1 MIPLS
6 ARPFPEVED
15 EIQYDYRHPLYIG
28 DWRKSIAYIDEDFA
42 IDDLDEP
49 HMKRRITIL
58 NHHPEIEQLYGYDI
72 KTIPITIIVV
82 LMQLIAAYIFGRILL
97 DWDWVMII
105 YSYVIGGTMT
115 QIYFAI
121 IHEAAHC
128 LTAPTRCQNRMVG
141 LLANIALPLPLA
153 MSFRRYHLE
162 HHVFQGV
169 SGIDP
174 DLPLKWEMNLIRGN
188 TLLKLLWL
196 NLYPAIYLHR
206 NIMKLKSPQY
216 WEYVNWIYTAII
228 NVLIYY
234 FCGGRGIL
242 YLFLSL
248 WFGYS
253 IHPAAAHFIQEHY
266 TFDDGQE
273 TYSYYGLLNKIF
285 MNVGYHNEHHDF
297 TRIPWSKLPEVR
309 QIASEYYDHLAYH
322 TSWLMVHWNFVTQK
336 QFGPQSRV
344 KRSIQDH
351 RKGRKLLGVLKKSL
365 NEE

>member
-1 MIPLS
+1 MIPPS

-58 NHHPEIEQLYGYDI
+58 NHHPEIEQLY
-72 KTIPITIIVV
+72 
-82 LMQLIAAYIFGRILL
+82 

-105 YSYVIGGTMT
+105 YSYVIGGAMT

-141 LLANIALPLPLA
+141 LLANIAIPLPLA

-174 DLPLKWEMNLIRGN
+174 DLPLKWEMSLIRG
-188 TLLKLLWL
+188 
-196 NLYPAIYLHR
+196 
-206 NIMKLKSPQY
+206 PQY
-216 WEYVNWIYTAII
+216 WEYVNWIFTAII

-344 KRSIQDH
+344 RRSIQDH
-351 RKGRKLLGVLKKSL
+351 RKGRKMLGVLKKSL

>member
-1 MIPLS
+1 MVLPT
-6 ARPFPEVED
+6 ARPFPEAED

-28 DWRKSIAYIDEDFA
+28 DWRKSIAYIDEGFA

-82 LMQLIAAYIFGRILL
+82 LLQIIATYVFGRILL

-105 YSYVIGGTMT
+105 YSYFIGGTMT

-128 LTAPTRCQNRMVG
+128 LAAPTRTQNRMVG
-141 LLANIALPLPLA
+141 LLANIAIPLPIA

-169 SGIDP
+169 KGIDP
-174 DLPLKWEMNLIRGN
+174 DLPLEWEKKLIRVLSIGN
-188 TLLKLLWL
+188 
-196 NLYPAIYLHR
+196 I
-206 NIMKLKSPQY
+206 
-216 WEYVNWIYTAII
+216 
-228 NVLIYY
+228 
-234 FCGGRGIL
+234 F
-242 YLFLSL
+242 
-248 WFGYS
+248 
-253 IHPAAAHFIQEHY
+253 HPAAAHFIQEHY

-273 TYSYYGLLNKIF
+273 TYSYYGILNKF
-285 MNVGYHNEHHDF
+285 LMNIGYHNEHHDF
-297 TRIPWSKLPEVR
+297 TRIPWTKLPEVR

-322 TSWLMVHWNFVTQK
+322 TSWLMVHWNFVTQR

-351 RKGRKLLGVLKKSL
+351 RKGRKMLGVLKKSL
-365 NEE
+365 IEE